1 MSYNRG
7 EWSEAYV
14 LLRLLGDG
22 RIYAGNEHSVRIDSR
37 YMDIK
42 SVLKR
47 NLDNVLE
54 CARAD
59 SVVECWLIFD
69 DNHRESTHLFF
80 PLQRFTVMADLLF
93 NYIRNS
99 SGSFCAGEPY
109 HFLRS
114 IGDTSI
120 KAGKWKAES
129 AYEEIFR
136 GKTDIVL
143 RVIDRAETDM
153 LGFSIKSY
161 AGSPPTLFNSAGASA
176 FKFRIENCTDE
187 EFDSLNNIVSASG
200 HPDVMRRVAAVR
212 ERLTFVS
219 TRHCNAKRNQFNG
232 EAGPFFEWNLALLAE
247 DMPKVIAQALLV
259 RYGYY
264 SDELD
269 RTTCTDIIDSLER
282 LNPLN
287 KRNPAIYYRTKISDF
302 VYASFGQMTASTE
315 WNGTHIINGG
325 YIEVKRDG
333 ECLYFRANSDDS
345 FKSYLLGNT
354 HFESPSTNPNKKL
367 YHGQVVRDDTGTY
380 LYLNFSVRF

>member
-1 MSYNRG
+1 MNYNRG

-22 RIYAGNEHSVRIDSR
+22 RIYAGNEHSVRIENR

-80 PLQRFTVMADLLF
+80 PLHQFVEMADLLF
-93 NYIRNS
+93 NYIRNNN
-99 SGSFCAGEPY
+99 GTFCAEEPY
-109 HFLRS
+109 QFLQS

-120 KAGKWKAES
+120 KASNWKEES
-129 AYEEIFR
+129 IYEEVFR

-143 RVIDRAETDM
+143 RVVDRAETDM

-187 EFDSLNNIVSASG
+187 EFIALNNIVSASG

-212 ERLTFVS
+212 ERLSFVS
-219 TRHCNAKRNQFNG
+219 TRHCDAKRNQFNG
-232 EAGPFFEWNLALLAE
+232 EAGPF
-247 DMPKVIAQALLV
+247 
-259 RYGYY
+259 
-264 SDELD
+264 
-269 RTTCTDIIDSLER
+269 
-282 LNPLN
+282 LNG
-287 KRNPAIYYRTKISDF
+287 IWHCWQKI
-302 VYASFGQMTASTE
+302 
-315 WNGTHIINGG
+315 
-325 YIEVKRDG
+325 
-333 ECLYFRANSDDS
+333 CL
-345 FKSYLLGNT
+345 K
-354 HFESPSTNPNKKL
+354 
-367 YHGQVVRDDTGTY
+367 
-380 LYLNFSVRF
+380 